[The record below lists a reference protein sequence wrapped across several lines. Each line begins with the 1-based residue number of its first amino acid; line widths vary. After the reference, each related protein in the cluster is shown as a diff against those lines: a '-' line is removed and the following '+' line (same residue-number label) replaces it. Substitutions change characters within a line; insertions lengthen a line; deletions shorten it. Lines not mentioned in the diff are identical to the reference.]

1 MAVKLP
7 PVPLVRAVQTAVR
20 AVTLVK
26 RAITPSPMI
35 LGDIAF
41 SAYMLSNAI
50 LVFTRLGIADVLQG
64 GPRAVDDIAR
74 AVEANP
80 AVLKRLLRALARL
93 GVIDEPAPGVVA
105 LNSVSKLLVST
116 PGTMHSL
123 LSVVSQP
130 WHLAMWSRLYDVVK
144 TGRPAHDL
152 VLGKPLFEYL
162 AEDPAAGKLFNQSMV
177 DYTSQMATALSAA
190 IDFRQARKVIDVG
203 GGYGHAL
210 AIVLKAY
217 PHLRGAVAELASVVP
232 GATAFLAEAGVGER
246 AEAVAA
252 DFFGQLP
259 GGGDVY
265 LLMNVLHDWG
275 DADAERILRACR
287 AAMPESAQ
295 LYIVD
300 MLVPEDQ
307 SPHESVLF
315 DLEMLILFHE
325 GRERTRTEFE
335 RLLASAG
342 FSLSHVTETALP
354 FSVLSVRPL
363 AGGR

>member
-1 MAVKLP
+1 MPTKLP
-7 PVPLVRAVQTAVR
+7 PVPLVRAVQTAIH
-20 AVTLVK
+20 AVHLLK
-26 RAITPSPMI
+26 RAITPGPLI
-35 LGDIAF
+35 LADLAF

-50 LVFTRLGIADVLQG
+50 LVFTRLGVADVLES

-93 GVIDEPAPGVVA
+93 GVIDEGAPGVYA
-105 LNSVSKLLVST
+105 LNNVSKLLVST
-116 PGTMHSL
+116 PGSMHSL

-130 WHLAMWSRLYDVVK
+130 WHMAMWSHLYDVVK
-144 TGRPAHDL
+144 TGRPAHEI
-152 VLGKPLFEYL
+152 VLGKPLFDHF
-162 AEDPAAGKLFNQSMV
+162 AEDSEANKLFNQSMV
-177 DYTSQMATALSAA
+177 DYTSQMAVALTAAV
-190 IDFRQARKVIDVG
+190 DFGHARKVVDIG

-232 GATAFLAEAGVGER
+232 GATAFLAEAGVGDR
-246 AEAVAA
+246 AEAVSA
-252 DFFGQLP
+252 DFFEHVP

-275 DADAERILRACR
+275 DANAERILRACR

-300 MLVPEDQ
+300 MLVPEDR

-325 GRERTRTEFE
+325 GRERTRTELE
-335 RLLASAG
+335 RLLTSAG
-342 FSLSHVTETALP
+342 FSLSNVIRTALP
-354 FSVLSVRPL
+354 FSVIEVRPIPG
-363 AGGR
+363 AR